1 MICVS
6 WYALFPETG
15 NAYLFVSKTMYLLHD
30 MGIHPAIDRN
40 VGAIIIRLPVRL
52 IFTSPCR
59 KK

>member
-30 MGIHPAIDRN
+30 MGIHHYS
-40 VGAIIIRLPVRL
+40 
-52 IFTSPCR
+52 FTR
-59 KK
+59 